1 MGCRGLSFQCYCSI
15 LSACFLCCLLTTFG
29 RYCHIYNQL
38 SHLFSI
44 MTAPTFSLALV
55 TMPMLMTLWLSGGL
69 GLYSKILQTRI
80 DSMQLAKLI

>member
-1 MGCRGLSFQCYCSI
+1 
-15 LSACFLCCLLTTFG
+15 
-29 RYCHIYNQL
+29 
-38 SHLFSI
+38 

>member
-1 MGCRGLSFQCYCSI
+1 
-15 LSACFLCCLLTTFG
+15 
-29 RYCHIYNQL
+29 
-38 SHLFSI
+38 

-55 TMPMLMTLWLSGGL
+55 TMLMTLWLSGGL